1 MASKRDLKK
10 TMYHIAT
17 ELITEV
23 YQKSIFSENDI
34 ESQAD
39 ELIAKILEFA
49 NEYVNRVGKNGGKEN
64 RKEVKDYYKTLYADW
79 DKGVEELIAE
89 IEKLA

>member
-23 YQKSIFSENDI
+23 YSKSIFSDNDI
-34 ESQAD
+34 ENQAD
-39 ELIAKILEFA
+39 ELIVKILEFTS
-49 NEYVNRVGKNGGKEN
+49 EHVNRVGKNGGKEN
-64 RKEVKDYYKTLYADW
+64 PKAVKEYYKKLYADW
-79 DKGVEELIAE
+79 DKGIEELITE
-89 IEKLA
+89 VDNLA